1 MFPWLQE
8 GCQLT
13 AFTCIINPGRTVT
26 AQAGYIMTASMII
39 LIVIIIVA
47 LVLFS
52 IETLPADVIAL
63 GLMMALILT
72 GVLPAQVAFEG
83 FGSDTS
89 MMILGILILTAA
101 LVRTGIVQILSRK
114 IFQSVGEN
122 KKQLYWIITGSAGL
136 ISAFISNTATA
147 AFYTPMTIGLSRR
160 LKIHPSKLL
169 MPMAFA
175 TILASSVTL
184 VGSSTNVVVSGLLTQ
199 YGLAPLGMFELTVV
213 GVPILIVGLL
223 YMYFIG
229 RHLIPIRDSKTPDPQ
244 AEILAYISEFK
255 VTPESP
261 WAGKSLNEIGLGKD
275 YDLYILRILK
285 ESGLPVAPRA
295 STILQP
301 GDRVLIEGNKTNLL
315 TLREENSVE
324 FTGEFEPNSDMTR
337 NLSLAEVILLPGS
350 PLIGRTL
357 RGVSFRDRYGLQV
370 LGINRKGETI
380 RHRISLT
387 RLQVGDQLL
396 LQGNPETI
404 QSLARNINFRVV
416 SGEMDVMPET
426 RKTTLALAIFGGVI
440 LLVSVN
446 VLSLPVGVMLGALA
460 VFITRCITPEEAYR
474 QVNWSAWLLI
484 ACMLSLGRAMEVTG
498 LASLLADEIVE
509 LIGLSNPILLL
520 STFFFLSLALTQPMS
535 NQAAAVIIT
544 PIAMQ
549 AALHLGLNP
558 RTFAIMI
565 AIGASNSFI
574 TPLEP
579 ACLMVYGPGNY
590 RFFDFV
596 KVGSI
601 LTILIYVIAILM
613 VPWLWPL

>member
-1 MFPWLQE
+1 
-8 GCQLT
+8 
-13 AFTCIINPGRTVT
+13 
-26 AQAGYIMTASMII
+26 MTLSMII
-39 LIVIIIVA
+39 LLLLILAA

-63 GLMMALILT
+63 GLMMTLILT
-72 GVLPAQVAFEG
+72 GILPAQIAFEG

-114 IFQSVGEN
+114 IFQSVGN
-122 KKQLYWIITGSAGL
+122 SKNQLFWIITGSAGL
-136 ISAFISNTATA
+136 LSAFISNTATA

-184 VGSSTNVVVSGLLTQ
+184 VGTSTNVVVSGLLTQ
-199 YGLAPLGMFELTVV
+199 YGMAPLGMFELTAV
-213 GVPILIVGLL
+213 GIPILIIGLL

-229 RHLIPIRDSKTPDPQ
+229 QHLIPIRDSECQDSQTD
-244 AEILAYISEFK
+244 ILSYCSEFK

-261 WAGKSLNEIGLGKD
+261 WAGKSLNEIGLGQD
-275 YDLYILRILK
+275 FDLYVLRILK
-285 ESGLPVAPRA
+285 DTGIPVEPRA
-295 STILQP
+295 NTILEP
-301 GDRVLIEGNKTNLL
+301 CDRVLIEGNKTNLI
-315 TLREENSVE
+315 TLREQNLVE
-324 FTGEFEPNSDMTR
+324 FTGEFQQDSEITR
-337 NLSLAEVILLPGS
+337 DLFLAEVILLPGS

-357 RGVSFRDRYGLQV
+357 RGVNFRERYGLQV

-404 QSLARNINFRVV
+404 RGLGKNINFRVV
-416 SGEMDVMPET
+416 SGELDVMPET
-426 RKTTLALAIFGGVI
+426 SKAPLALAIFGGVI

-446 VLSLPVGVMLGALA
+446 ILSLPVGVMLGALV

-498 LASLLADEIVE
+498 LASLLADHIVA
-509 LIGLSNPILLL
+509 LIGISHPVLLL
-520 STFFFLSLALTQPMS
+520 STFFFLSLILTQPMS

-549 AALHLGLNP
+549 AAMHLGLNP

-601 LTILIYVIAILM
+601 LTILIFGIAVLM
-613 VPWLWPL
+613 VPWIWPM

>member
-1 MFPWLQE
+1 
-8 GCQLT
+8 
-13 AFTCIINPGRTVT
+13 
-26 AQAGYIMTASMII
+26 MTLPMVLLII
-39 LIVIIIVA
+39 LIIAA

-63 GLMMALILT
+63 GLMMALILS
-72 GVLPAQVAFEG
+72 GILPATIAFEG

-89 MMILGILILTAA
+89 LMILGLLILTAA
-101 LVRTGIVQILSRK
+101 LVRTGIVQMLSRR
-114 IFQSVGEN
+114 ILQSVGN
-122 KKQLYWIITGSAGL
+122 SKNRLFWIITGSAGL
-136 ISAFISNTATA
+136 LSAFISNTATA

-160 LKIHPSKLL
+160 LKIHPSKML

-184 VGSSTNVVVSGLLTQ
+184 VGTSTNVVVSGLLTQ
-199 YGLAPLGMFELTVV
+199 YGLPPLGMFELTAV

-223 YMYFIG
+223 YMFFIG
-229 RHLIPIRDSKTPDPQ
+229 RHLIPVRDSKEQDLQ
-244 AEILAYISEFK
+244 MDILAYCSEFK
-255 VTPESP
+255 VTPNSP
-261 WAGKSLNEIGLGKD
+261 WAGKSLNEIGLGQE
-275 YDLYILRILK
+275 YDLYVLRILK
-285 ESGLPVAPRA
+285 DTGIPVEPRA

-301 GDRVLIEGNKTNLL
+301 GDRVLIEGNKNNLIA
-315 TLREENSVE
+315 LREENLVE
-324 FTGEFEPNSDMTR
+324 FTGEFDQESEMTKG
-337 NLSLAEVILLPGS
+337 LALAEVILLPGS

-357 RGVSFRDRYGLQV
+357 RGVNFRERYGLQV

-380 RHRISLT
+380 RRRISLT

-396 LQGNPETI
+396 LQGNQETI
-404 QSLARNINFRVV
+404 HGLGKNINFRVV
-416 SGEMDVMPET
+416 SGQLDIMPET
-426 RKTTLALAIFGGVI
+426 NKAPLALAIFGGVI
-440 LLVSVN
+440 LLVSFN
-446 VLSLPVGVMLGALA
+446 ILSLPVGVMLGAL
-460 VFITRCITPEEAYR
+460 VIFITRCITPEEAYR
-474 QVNWSAWLLI
+474 QLNWGAWLLI
-484 ACMLSLGRAMEVTG
+484 VCMLALGRAMEVTG
-498 LASLLADEIVE
+498 LASLLADEIVD
-509 LIGLSNPILLL
+509 LIGLSHPIMLL
-520 STFFFLSLALTQPMS
+520 STFFFLSLILTQPMS
-535 NQAAAVIIT
+535 NQAAAVIVT

-601 LTILIYVIAILM
+601 LTILIYGIAVLM
-613 VPWLWPL
+613 VPWIWPL